1 MNKDDILIVKYPF
14 LMKNDQATK
23 LYESILKQK
32 ENGVIILPDYCEV
45 VIAPKDS
52 EIKTRGDGWTCM
64 KLDEQDKHE
73 YTNEELAEAFN
84 NGRGG

>member
-14 LMKNDQATK
+14 LMKNDQCEI
-23 LYESILKQK
+23 LYDSILKMK
-32 ENGVIILPDYCEV
+32 ENGVIIIPDYCEV
-45 VIAPKDS
+45 VVAPKDT

-64 KLDEQDKHE
+64 KPDEQLHE
-73 YTNEELAEAFN
+73 YTNEELAEAFD